1 MLTLSLCFIMLVEWV
16 VVLYL
21 ADRCRHHVVL
31 DQILTLSTLL
41 SIFIDVDEVYKTQ

>member
-1 MLTLSLCFIMLVEWV
+1 MRVDWI

-31 DQILTLSTLL
+31 DQILTLSTL
-41 SIFIDVDEVYKTQ
+41 SGIDADVDGMYFQGRPGNLTFPH